1 MRRAFAYNSGL
12 GNCALNGRNSTESR
26 EEAVNERTESPA
38 DYLDLAREIYVFT
51 YDRVKILPKS
61 HTFYFS
67 LPLYNAAQ
75 RAYRLVKTANLV
87 YIDEKAP
94 EEIRRRTIQRR
105 RELYEDAQGYYN
117 SMLDVL
123 DLAFMSV
130 NREKL
135 PANVLKEWVGKITDE
150 ISQISKIKRSDKG
163 R

>member
-1 MRRAFAYNSGL
+1 MSVPKSRRG
-12 GNCALNGRNSTESR
+12 
-26 EEAVNERTESPA
+26 ESPA

-94 EEIRRRTIQRR
+94 DEIRRRTIQRR

-117 SMLDVL
+117 SMLAVSRFAVNWWLRSPNRSNSTNFVNVNTDGTVNNANANNS
-123 DLAFMSV
+123 LAFAPGF
-130 NREKL
+130 RTGQTE
-135 PANVLKEWVGKITDE
+135 
-150 ISQISKIKRSDKG
+150 
-163 R
+163 

>member
-1 MRRAFAYNSGL
+1 MSVPKSRRG
-12 GNCALNGRNSTESR
+12 
-26 EEAVNERTESPA
+26 ESPA

-51 YDRVKILPKS
+51 YDRVKILPKAY
-61 HTFYFS
+61 TFYFS

-75 RAYRLVKTANLV
+75 RAYGLVKTANLIF
-87 YIDEKAP
+87 IDEKAP
-94 EEIRRRTIQRR
+94 EEIRRRNIQRR

-123 DLAFMSV
+123 DLAYMSV

-135 PANVLKEWVGKITDE
+135 PSNVLKEWVGKITDE
-150 ISQISKIKRSDKG
+150 ISQISKIKRSDKS

>member
-1 MRRAFAYNSGL
+1 MSVPKSRRG
-12 GNCALNGRNSTESR
+12 
-26 EEAVNERTESPA
+26 ESPA

-61 HTFYFS
+61 
-67 LPLYNAAQ
+67 LYNAAQ

>member
-1 MRRAFAYNSGL
+1 MSVPKSRRG
-12 GNCALNGRNSTESR
+12 
-26 EEAVNERTESPA
+26 ESPA

-51 YDRVKILPKS
+51 YNRVKILPKAY
-61 HTFYFS
+61 TFYFS

-75 RAYRLVKTANLV
+75 RAYRLVKTANLIF
-87 YIDEKAP
+87 IDEKAP
-94 EEIRRRTIQRR
+94 DEIRRRNIQRR

-123 DLAFMSV
+123 DLAYMNV
-130 NREKL
+130 NHEKL
-135 PANVLKEWVGKITDE
+135 PPGVLKEWVGKITEE

>member
-1 MRRAFAYNSGL
+1 MSVPKSRRG
-12 GNCALNGRNSTESR
+12 
-26 EEAVNERTESPA
+26 ESPA

-135 PANVLKEWVGKITDE
+135 PANVLTEWVGKITDE